1 MQSFCSFLKTFAV
14 EGLQC
19 FACGSFMAWLKF
31 AGYETS
37 DIAGWFSQEIVLP
50 LLWPGS
56 VRIQHILY

>member
-1 MQSFCSFLKTFAV
+1 MLMQSFCSFLKTFAF

-37 DIAGWFSQEIVLP
+37 DIAG
-50 LLWPGS
+50 
-56 VRIQHILY
+56 